1 MFLTKSLPASLI
13 AGAALLGA
21 ISASASVPLGSGAEA
36 FVTLKAGLEYNDNL
50 FLADNNADSDTIWR
64 LTPGVNVLFG
74 QNSLAQGSFTYNEE
88 FKFYS
93 DNSSIDTS
101 LSDVKGALVYDN
113 EKTKLDA
120 KAGFQQLDQP
130 TADARGAGLVKR
142 DVINASVDGEF
153 NLTEKTSVKLGIA
166 YNDTDY
172 AAASFG
178 DWEYFQIPVNYYYE
192 VAPKLDASFGFSYKD
207 NTIGNGAPDTE
218 EYYYNVGARGDLA
231 PKLTGELTL
240 GYKESKPTIGDSE
253 STFGIDSKFTYAY
266 SEKTSIDANLS
277 NGYGFSGV
285 GEGYRTLSFGG
296 GVTSS
301 ISEQLQ
307 LSARLSYTNNAYLTT
322 VQDDDLISASLSA
335 NYKYNEYLTLNGS
348 YAYTDNA
355 SNKAGSDF
363 TGNVLTLS
371 ASLRY

>member
-1 MFLTKSLPASLI
+1 MTFHQSLPAALI

-21 ISASASVPLGSGAEA
+21 TRLSASVPLGSGAEG

-50 FLADNNADSDTIWR
+50 FLADKNADSDTIWR
-64 LTPGVNVLFG
+64 LTPGVNILFG

-93 DNSSIDTS
+93 DNSTIDTA
-101 LSDVKGALVYDN
+101 LSDVKATLAYDN
-113 EKTKLDA
+113 DKTKIGA
-120 KAGFQQLDQP
+120 NAGYQQLDQA
-130 TADARGAGLVKR
+130 TADTRGAGLVKR
-142 DVINASVDGEF
+142 EVVNASIDGEIS
-153 NLTEKTSVKLGIA
+153 LTEKTSFKLGVA

-172 AAASFG
+172 AAASFA
-178 DWEYFQIPVNYYYE
+178 DWEYVQIPVNYYYE
-192 VAPKLDASFGFSYKD
+192 VAPKLDASFGFAYKD
-207 NTIGNGAPDTE
+207 NVIGNGRPDTE

-240 GYKESKPTIGDSE
+240 GYKQSEPTIGDSS

-277 NGYGFSGV
+277 NGFGFSGV
-285 GEGYRTLSFGG
+285 GDSYRTLGFGG

-307 LSARLSYTNNAYLTT
+307 LSARLSYSNNAYLITT
-322 VQDDDLISASLSA
+322 QDDDLVSVSVSAT
-335 NYKYNEYLTLNGS
+335 YKYNEYLTFNGS